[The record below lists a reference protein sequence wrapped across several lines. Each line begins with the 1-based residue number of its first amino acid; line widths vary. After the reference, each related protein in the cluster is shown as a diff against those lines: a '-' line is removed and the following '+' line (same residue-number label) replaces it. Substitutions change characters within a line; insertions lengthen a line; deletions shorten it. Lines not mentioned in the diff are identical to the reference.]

1 MTRMLLKRF
10 GQGILVIVVLQ
21 TITFFLV
28 RQLPGNPFLGERK
41 LPQHIM
47 DQLNNLYGLDQS
59 AWVQY
64 LNYWK
69 GIILHGDFG
78 PSLIREGVQVSD
90 IIAQAFP
97 VSLWLGVLGMLIAV
111 LAGIPAGMLAAYW
124 RNRWPDALIMLLAMA
139 GICIPA
145 FVIAP
150 VLGITL
156 GMHIPGL
163 SVAGWDDALCAV
175 LPALTLGLVNAAY
188 IARLT
193 RGGMAEGLSI
203 LAEVRDTTGVPVL
216 TDIHTAEQAAPVAE
230 VADYLQTPAFLC
242 RQTDL
247 IVAAASQGKPV
258 NIKKGQFLAPWEM
271 ENVLKKAAS
280 TGNDRISLC
289 ERGTSFGYGNL
300 VVDMRGLEIMKRFA
314 PVVYDATHS
323 VQLPGAQGSC
333 SGGQREFVPTLARAA
348 AAVGVAGI
356 FMEVHPDPDKAPC
369 DGPNMLAI
377 KDLPKFL
384 ECIRSF
390 DRTAKEFA

>member
-111 LAGIPAGMLAAYW
+111 VVGIPAGMLAAYW
-124 RNRWPDALIMLLAMA
+124 RNRWPDAFIMLCAMA

-150 VLGITL
+150 VFGLTL
-156 GMHIPGL
+156 GMHVPGL
-163 SVAGWDDALCAV
+163 SVAGWDDALCAA

-193 RGGMAEGLSI
+193 RGGMAEVLSADFIRTARAKGAGAARILFVHALRSGLLPAVS
-203 LAEVRDTTGVPVL
+203 
-216 TDIHTAEQAAPVAE
+216 
-230 VADYLQTPAFLC
+230 YLGPAFAALITGSFVVESCFQVPGMGLHFVNATTDRDYFLIQGLVLC
-242 RQTDL
+242 YGVL
-247 IVAAASQGKPV
+247 IVAA
-258 NIKKGQFLAPWEM
+258 NLA
-271 ENVLKKAAS
+271 VDIA
-280 TGNDRISLC
+280 
-289 ERGTSFGYGNL
+289 L
-300 VVDMRGLEIMKRFA
+300 VALNPRL
-314 PVVYDATHS
+314 
-323 VQLPGAQGSC
+323 
-333 SGGQREFVPTLARAA
+333 
-348 AAVGVAGI
+348 
-356 FMEVHPDPDKAPC
+356 
-369 DGPNMLAI
+369 
-377 KDLPKFL
+377 
-384 ECIRSF
+384 RSNP
-390 DRTAKEFA
+390 